1 MLQIFIFS
9 SQNGT
14 ESSNLSNDLM
24 IRKLGHFSEYMA
36 LGFFAFAYLSNLFMK
51 SYEYKDFKIT
61 VLLSNLFSI
70 LYAISDEFHQT
81 FVEGRD
87 GNIVDVLID
96 SSGALVG
103 ILVSSIVYFLIIKK
117 IVKKYCGF

>member
-1 MLQIFIFS
+1 MLILTCSAIFIFS

-24 IRKLGHFSEYMA
+24 IRKLGHFSGYMA

-96 SSGALVG
+96 GSGAFTG
-103 ILVSSIVYFLIIKK
+103 IILSCMLYFFTQKK
-117 IVKKYCGF
+117 W

>member
-1 MLQIFIFS
+1 MLILTCSAIFIFS

-24 IRKLGHFSEYMA
+24 IRKLGHFSGYMA

-81 FVEGRD
+81 FVAGRD
-87 GNIVDVLID
+87 GNIIDVLID

-103 ILVSSIVYFLIIKK
+103 IMISSIMYFLIMKK
-117 IVKKYCGF
+117 